1 MGFAHYR
8 TPTGSSLFVRG
19 SSSAVDRVQW
29 SMTHP
34 SERLVNGPTRDEGE
48 EFREQLVENPSS
60 RLIFE
65 ERGGEGKGEM
75 ERIG

>member
-1 MGFAHYR
+1 
-8 TPTGSSLFVRG
+8 
-19 SSSAVDRVQW
+19 
-29 SMTHP
+29 MTHP

-65 ERGGEGKGEM
+65 ERVRGGGERGDGANRLGRRLV
-75 ERIG
+75 ERSSLCSMRLATTDVV